1 FQIDGPD
8 GSPGES
14 FSLVFQ
20 GQRRARATLEIQV
33 VDVNDNAPQFVNA
46 PAVISVP
53 ENDMFTVDK
62 ARCGGKECT
71 TTLRLAKALDFESQ
85 RIHHV
90 LITAEDGNPRSNRTL
105 FTTHTITVHVTDE
118 DE

>member
-1 FQIDGPD
+1 MSAPVGFAITSLRTRDADTGI
-8 GSPGES
+8 SAMAR
-14 FSLVFQ
+14 FS
-20 GQRRARATLEIQV
+20 
-33 VDVNDNAPQFVNA
+33 VD
-46 PAVISVP
+46 
-53 ENDMFTVDK
+53 NDMFTVDK